1 MNRKKIICVN
11 YESKRGSMWRNRR
24 KVYKTMEN
32 KGKNKSNFTWIK
44 ENFEEYKNK
53 T

>member
-1 MNRKKIICVN
+1 
-11 YESKRGSMWRNRR
+11 
-24 KVYKTMEN
+24 MEN

-53 T
+53 TQRLNMDGSGSLYGKL